1 MKSGYLRPGADVAI
15 TKSRLI
21 RTTMRA
27 SFRQRNRRAPRVR
40 LSVRADEEL
49 KAGEPAGDVPIDA
62 DPPSDGELPGDET
75 SDDEFSD
82 GESSDDEEDDDDEG
96 QIKVPSPPPPPKDG
110 SPSTSLGPGNPT
122 ASASS
127 RSTAITPPAT
137 TLLTTT
143 SQPAKE
149 TATTSLQS
157 LVSDSSSTGL
167 PPASSAL
174 TSSQS
179 IPATSTS
186 AQQSPSSSTV
196 SSSVV
201 PIASTSPIPVLS
213 PGNSIT
219 STSGLPQST
228 SDGQLVSPT
237 NVPQADN
244 SINSPDESGSSTSS
258 NSQRAGQIAGGT
270 IGSIAFIGLII
281 FAIWMWRRRRSQAN
295 RLSRMS
301 DDMQYYTAPPQ
312 AAGKSRSPSSIM
324 NQLMTA
330 AYAAED
336 GGNYRNSEQ
345 NFDGYANEKQ
355 GFTAHEGESTERLTV
370 PAAAQLRPPSIAAR
384 TETTNRTESTW
395 KTWGVL
401 AGSSRVSAPRNWWV
415 DRYLRA

>member
-1 MKSGYLRPGADVAI
+1 
-15 TKSRLI
+15 
-21 RTTMRA
+21 MRA
-27 SFRQRNRRAPRVR
+27 SFRQRSRRVPRVR

-49 KAGEPAGDVPIDA
+49 KAGEPAGDVPVGA
-62 DPPSDGELPGDET
+62 DPPSDELSGDET

-82 GESSDDEEDDDDEG
+82 GESSDDDEEEEEDEDEG
-96 QIKVPSPPPPPKDG
+96 QVKVPAPPPPPKDAP
-110 SPSTSLGPGNPT
+110 SSTSLGPGNPT

-149 TATTSLQS
+149 TATSSSQP
-157 LVSDSSSTGL
+157 LVSDSSSASL
-167 PPASSAL
+167 PTASSAL

-179 IPATSTS
+179 IPVMSTS
-186 AQQSPSSSTV
+186 AQQSPSSSLV
-196 SSSVV
+196 SSSVTS
-201 PIASTSPIPVLS
+201 ITSTSPIPVLI
-213 PGNSIT
+213 PGTSIT
-219 STSGLPQST
+219 STSGLSQST

-237 NVPQADN
+237 NIPQADN
-244 SINSPDESGSSTSS
+244 SISAPEESGSSTSS

-270 IGSIAFIGLII
+270 IGGIAFIGLII
-281 FAIWMWRRRRSQAN
+281 FAIWMWRRRRNQAD

-301 DDMQYYTAPPQ
+301 DDMQYYAAPAQ
-312 AAGKSRSPSSIM
+312 AVGKSRSPSSIM

-355 GFTAHEGESTERLTV
+355 RFTAHEGESTERLTP